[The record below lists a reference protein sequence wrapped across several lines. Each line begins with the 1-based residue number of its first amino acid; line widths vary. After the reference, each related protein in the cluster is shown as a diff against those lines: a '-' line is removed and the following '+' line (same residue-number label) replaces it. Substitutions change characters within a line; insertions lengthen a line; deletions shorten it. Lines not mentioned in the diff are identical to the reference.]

1 MLSLGGELTIAI
13 RNGLKRSAVRLV
25 EKEEDLVRLEK
36 QLDEALVEENGTRR
50 KLNESEKASIKREI
64 GKLVREG
71 SDYSSKLAIRV
82 NKALDKSP
90 EDIKKYEDL
99 FKTKEFEWGGAYNKR
114 TKYKDYHTSNLP
126 DQIIWPNRIIE
137 NLEGCI
143 VTHNHPNGSGL
154 SIADLKFFLSNKLT
168 EIRAVRPDGSV
179 FSLKNGKI
187 LSVDS
192 VNFINYEDDLD
203 LILKRIKMIEKDY
216 TMMYKFSIDNTEKI
230 DAKMFNEI
238 FDLIKDK
245 VTYTHYVH

>member
-1 MLSLGGELTIAI
+1 MGGELTIAI
-13 RNGLKRSAVRLV
+13 RSGLKRSAVRLV

-36 QLDEALVEENGTRR
+36 QLDEAVVEENGARR
-50 KLNESEKASIKREI
+50 KLNDSEKAAIKREI

-71 SDYSSKLAIRV
+71 GDYSSKLATRV
-82 NKALDKSP
+82 SKALDKSP
-90 EDIKKYEDL
+90 EDINKYEDL
-99 FKTKEFEWGGAYNKR
+99 FKTKEHEWGGAYNKR

-126 DQIIWPNRIIE
+126 DQVIWPDRIIE

-192 VNFINYEDDLD
+192 VNF
-203 LILKRIKMIEKDY
+203 LIMKMI
-216 TMMYKFSIDNTEKI
+216 
-230 DAKMFNEI
+230 
-238 FDLIKDK
+238 
-245 VTYTHYVH
+245 